1 MRLVRGLSVA
11 GNFFHFFFDCSLVLF
26 MKQVDIVRL
35 DKLVD
40 EIVRENSGTEVV
52 FEQDVEEAEAEEVCV
67 LPLYL

>member
-1 MRLVRGLSVA
+1 
-11 GNFFHFFFDCSLVLF
+11 